1 MKEKK
6 TKQLFVQGP
15 IEPSFIAEQVQKHE
29 SKTGIGGHSIFM
41 GQVRADAIDNKL
53 VTGIEYSSYEEM
65 ALEKMQEIR
74 ESVFEQYELSCAHI
88 YHSLGFVPTGKICL
102 FVFTSAPH
110 RKAAMEACSELVERI
125 KAELPVWGKE
135 ILGEEGHQWK
145 VNK

>member
-6 TKQLFVQGP
+6 TKQLFIQGP

-74 ESVFEQYELSCAHI
+74 
-88 YHSLGFVPTGKICL
+88 
-102 FVFTSAPH
+102 
-110 RKAAMEACSELVERI
+110 
-125 KAELPVWGKE
+125 
-135 ILGEEGHQWK
+135 
-145 VNK
+145 